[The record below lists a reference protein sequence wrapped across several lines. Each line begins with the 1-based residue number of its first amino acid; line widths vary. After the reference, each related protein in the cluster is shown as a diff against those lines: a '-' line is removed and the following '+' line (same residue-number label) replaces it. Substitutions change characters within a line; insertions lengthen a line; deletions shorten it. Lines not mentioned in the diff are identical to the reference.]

1 MESNIYTEV
10 GKDLRNE
17 LIHIISNNKRYFTLE
32 GFRDG
37 VYADCFEVASKFGGE
52 LDNAKTAIFKPLYKK
67 DEEGDS
73 ILIGYELMSESL

>member
-1 MESNIYTEV
+1 MERNIYIEV

-32 GFRDG
+32 GFRGG
-37 VYADCFEVASKFGGE
+37 VYVDCYEVASKVGGE
-52 LDNAKTAIFKPLYKK
+52 LDNAKTAIFKPLYEK

-73 ILIGYELMSESL
+73 ILVGYELINES